1 MDGIFD
7 TSDTSGGEDDFSEQY
22 YDNDYDNGEFYTPYG
37 LTPRYMP
44 DLESE

>member
-22 YDNDYDNGEFYTPYG
+22 YDNDYDMIMMNFT
-37 LTPRYMP
+37 LHT
-44 DLESE
+44 D